1 MGYMV
6 STKGRYALRVMIDL
20 AQNPRELQPL
30 KGIAERQ
37 GISLKYL
44 ETIMPH
50 LKEAGFVDGTHGKGG
65 GYRLTRPAETY
76 SVGEILRITEGS
88 TSPVACLDSDRPCE
102 RAAFCPTLPVWKE
115 LDTIISDYLDSVK
128 LTDLLSGNRPIGIDG
143 AE

>member
-6 STKGRYALRVMIDL
+6 STKGRYALRVMVDL
-20 AQNPRELQPL
+20 AQNPHELQPL

-44 ETIMPH
+44 ETIMPS

-102 RAAFCPTLPVWKE
+102 RAASCPTLPVWKE

-128 LTDLLSGNRPIGIDG
+128 LIDLLSGNRPISIDG